1 MDNKT
6 DAKSITKDIHNQRH
20 GDSSIT
26 SNYTKHPETSQD
38 SGTPQTGIEEIPETP
53 QQNLVQSTSTHRHN
67 SDQHT
72 PIPMSEHR
80 TVHTH
85 GQGLNPIR
93 PPKDESTQMPSQ
105 EALMI
110 TSDQGTQFPSQQWE
124 HTPNSKDQE
133 GIQHKTHIPERA
145 VTQTSSLTRTHTAD
159 VIESHTSGDSKLTG
173 TRDSET
179 PETNQTRKSNNP
191 RTVEPKHTRNDNS
204 ESDSIA
210 DLNAPNEDHATSI
223 HITKCAQPVSINA
236 EEIPNSNQTTGEQDT
251 HQSRHTTQIE
261 QGLTSLGDTK
271 NPPSVHNEIA
281 DHHNTG
287 NTIIKT
293 TSRKNTPHQGPY
305 SEQDV
310 PKTEGWGSSMGI
322 PSSITK
328 VASDINSEITPIVI
342 TISENSSDDDAQVST
357 SPLQTHRPNQN
368 PQEITLN
375 SSEDESS
382 NNSRDVVTISSGN
395 SADGNDVGTP
405 SSITK
410 VASDINLEITPIV
423 ITISENSPENNA
435 QVPTSPLRIHRPN
448 QNPQE
453 IRLNSSKDETSNKS
467 RDMVTI
473 SSGNSAEGN
482 DAEARTPNQQRDHQD
497 QEVTILEHNNPE
509 DNTRKHRATANSEM
523 GTTHQRHPSTPQRRK
538 NTHQRE
544 QSAYIGPDHNNNIS
558 IQRRRRTSHHIS
570 QDKPATTRNS
580 CDGTLHRLI
589 PIGKSDHPGHQI
601 GPCYTHPNVGDNT
614 PPDWNDNAQWS
625 LIQTTDHQGINN
637 FNQTPNGRL
646 TTTSLGFPEC
656 NYCKLPSHSRQKCTF
671 RLRDLENGIDRHQ
684 HPNKGFLTKN
694 DAKQYKPPKK
704 RNRSPMSTR
713 LARETDNTGNPK
725 FWQTQNGH
733 IIYSMNNQPQCYY
746 CGIPFHGRDTCPR
759 RREDESKGVFQTYHP
774 LRGMLYTTSDLMEP
788 DQPDQWIGGKQET
801 PDHIRHSE
809 PSTSMSIINET
820 PALPH
825 QGTRESKDYK
835 TKPKGGNKNRK
846 RKHPDRA
853 TAQNTEIIILDN
865 EEEDNENT
873 LTDGQQ
879 YIGTPQQGPTTASTS
894 LMDIPNEIIATITRY
909 LSFEDNMKLRRV
921 NKRMW
926 QMAGMTP
933 IWKDIT
939 IMNRPLTCSLI
950 SHAINKQTT
959 TLNLRYCSIQG
970 NYTKMLNLGRKLR
983 DGFSRLIFLGLQ
995 GFKGND
1001 ILAAIIASESKE
1013 LEILDLSENRYSLV
1027 GTIIGKLKEN
1037 NRLKAINLSAIG
1049 GHYAEMGGLV
1059 YHPFDIHRMKPL
1071 VDKCRQLT
1079 DVILFGAKLTHEA
1092 ITYFCE
1098 NAPSTLLRLNLA
1110 RERAYNDDI
1119 RALTKS
1125 CPHLQYLNIAETS
1138 VAYQDIINI
1147 VLAWRRTMINLCLPH
1162 RLGFVLTLRSR
1173 APNLPLIKQFQALMN
1188 EMERMEYLHVGHYK
1202 FHQVDVEQRNPQ
1214 VARLRSMFPHLKI
1227 NHNPY
1232 STDPHTGGDNIPQS
1246 DPSFQ
1251 FRRNI
1256 GPNSWASRRD
1266 AETVPIVDL
1275 N

>member
-1 MDNKT
+1 MDDLTELPSESDQPMDNKT
-6 DAKSITKDIHNQRH
+6 DAKSTTKDIHGERH
-20 GDSSIT
+20 GGSSIT
-26 SNYTKHPETSQD
+26 SDYTEQPETSHN
-38 SGTPQTGIEEIPETP
+38 SGTPQTGITEIPETP

-85 GQGLNPIR
+85 GQGLDPIR

-124 HTPNSKDQE
+124 QPPNSKDQE
-133 GIQHKTHIPERA
+133 GIQHKTRIPERT
-145 VTQTSSLTRTHTAD
+145 VTQTSSLTRIHTAD
-159 VIESHTSGDSKLTG
+159 AVESHTLADSKPTG
-173 TRDSET
+173 TRDNRT
-179 PETNQTRKSNNP
+179 PETNQTRKLNNP

-204 ESDSIA
+204 ESDSTA

-223 HITKCAQPVSINA
+223 HITKCAQPESINA
-236 EEIPNSNQTTGEQDT
+236 EEISNFNQTIEERDT
-251 HQSRHTTQIE
+251 HQSRHTTQID
-261 QGLTSLGDTK
+261 QGFTSLGDTK
-271 NPPSVHNEIA
+271 DPTSAHNEIT

-287 NTIIKT
+287 NTIIRT
-293 TSRKNTPHQGPY
+293 ISRKNTPHQYPY
-305 SEQDV
+305 SEQDA
-310 PKTEGWGSSMGI
+310 PETEGPGSSMGT

-342 TISENSSDDDAQVST
+342 TISENSSDHDAQVST
-357 SPLQTHRPNQN
+357 SSPQTHRPNQN
-368 PQEITLN
+368 PQEIILN

-382 NNSRDVVTISSGN
+382 NKSREVVTISSGD
-395 SADGNDVGTP
+395 SADGND
-405 SSITK
+405 
-410 VASDINLEITPIV
+410 A
-423 ITISENSPENNA
+423 
-435 QVPTSPLRIHRPN
+435 
-448 QNPQE
+448 
-453 IRLNSSKDETSNKS
+453 ET
-467 RDMVTI
+467 
-473 SSGNSAEGN
+473 
-482 DAEARTPNQQRDHQD
+482 RTPNQQRDRHD
-497 QEVTILEHNNPE
+497 QEITILEHNNPE
-509 DNTRKHRATANSEM
+509 DNTKKHRTTASNDM
-523 GTTHQRHPSTPQRRK
+523 GINHQRYPSTPQRRR
-538 NTHQRE
+538 NTHRRE

-614 PPDWNDNAQWS
+614 PPDWNDDAQWS

-656 NYCKLPSHSRQKCTF
+656 NYCKLPSHSRHKCTF
-671 RLRDLENGIDRHQ
+671 RLRDLENSIDRHQ
-684 HPNKGFLTKN
+684 HPKKGFLTKS

-713 LARETDNTGNPK
+713 LAKETDNTGNPK

-759 RREDESKGVFQTYHP
+759 RRKDESEGIFQTYHP
-774 LRGMLYTTSDLMEP
+774 LRGMLYTTSDLRDPDHP
-788 DQPDQWIGGKQET
+788 DQRIGEKQDT
-801 PDHIRHSE
+801 SDHIRHSE

-820 PALPH
+820 PTLPY

-835 TKPKGGNKNRK
+835 TKPKGGNTTRK

-853 TAQNTEIIILDN
+853 AAQDTEIIILDN
-865 EEEDNENT
+865 EEEEKENT
-873 LTDGQQ
+873 LTDDQQ
-879 YIGTPQQGPTTASTS
+879 YLGTPQQGPITASTS

-921 NKRMW
+921 NRRMW

-983 DGFSRLIFLGLQ
+983 DGFSRLTFLGLQ

-1013 LEILDLSENRYSLV
+1013 LEILDLSENRYTLV

-1214 VARLRSMFPHLKI
+1214 VARLQSMFPHLKI

-1232 STDPHTGGDNIPQS
+1232 STDPHTGGGNIPQS